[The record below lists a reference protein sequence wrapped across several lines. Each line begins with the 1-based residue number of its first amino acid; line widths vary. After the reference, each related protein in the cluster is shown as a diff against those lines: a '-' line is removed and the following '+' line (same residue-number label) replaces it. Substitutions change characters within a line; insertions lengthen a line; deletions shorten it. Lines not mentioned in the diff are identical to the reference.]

1 MYTNTAVRHSIS
13 FSILNLRIHG
23 HRRDRTVWR
32 SGPRTSQRVCCRGMQ
47 GSHCSHAKVSQILQ
61 FRQVGQL
68 QVKRIDHEPAVYRQD
83 TNDGPAEHHQD
94 IIGEDQVV
102 QDGKEQES
110 DQSEH

>member
-1 MYTNTAVRHSIS
+1 
-13 FSILNLRIHG
+13 
-23 HRRDRTVWR
+23 
-32 SGPRTSQRVCCRGMQ
+32 MQ

-68 QVKRIDHEPAVYRQD
+68 QIQGVDHEPAVYRQD
-83 TNDGPAEHHQD
+83 TNDRPAEHHQD

-102 QDGKEQES
+102 QDGKEQEG